1 MNERMNVKVWK
12 WFRMKELINN
22 WTTEMI
28 NECNNE
34 NINESWLMV
43 VFGVLTYR
51 TRYKQKKLNEWKD
64 KWNVLMNCNGWRNK
78 CWVLNYDFI
87 TELLICV

>member
-43 VFGVLTYR
+43 VFGVLTYG
-51 TRYKQKKLNEWKD
+51 TQYKQKKIEWMK
-64 KWNVLMNCNGWRNK
+64 G
-78 CWVLNYDFI
+78 
-87 TELLICV
+87 

>member
-1 MNERMNVKVWK
+1 
-12 WFRMKELINN
+12 MKELINN

-43 VFGVLTYR
+43 VFGVLTYG
-51 TRYKQKKLNEWKD
+51 TRFKQKKIEWMK
-64 KWNVLMNCNGWRNK
+64 G
-78 CWVLNYDFI
+78 
-87 TELLICV
+87 